1 MKTEVYHCFGIF
13 LPKILGNFFRFDR
26 SNSSDR
32 LVDTEPKWK
41 PQKALMGMFP
51 LSPIP
56 EVSKRQHQKT
66 KDWEEHFNN
75 YGRGVSMYRT
85 TEVAKLVLE
94 GIPDHLR
101 MDIWMSFSGKSV
113 FFYILIV

>member
-1 MKTEVYHCFGIF
+1 MFEGIILKSF

-32 LVDTEPKWK
+32 LVDTEPTWK

-51 LSPIP
+51 LSPI
-56 EVSKRQHQKT
+56 R
-66 KDWEEHFNN
+66 EHFNN

-85 TEVAKLVLE
+85 TEVAKLVFK
-94 GIPDHLR
+94 D
-101 MDIWMSFSGKSV
+101 FSGV
-113 FFYILIV
+113 IFW

>member
-1 MKTEVYHCFGIF
+1 MLSVNNFGYF
-13 LPKILGNFFRFDR
+13 CRFNTDK
-26 SNSSDR
+26 SLEISI
-32 LVDTEPKWK
+32 DTEPSWK
-41 PQKALMGMFP
+41 PQKALMRTFP

-56 EVSKRQHQKT
+56 EVSKRQQQKS
-66 KDWEEHFNN
+66 KEWEEHFNN

-101 MDIWMSFSGKSV
+101 MEIWMSFSGKDFS
-113 FFYILIV
+113 